1 MISEYTL
8 EVLEYKKLLAILA
21 DGAHCPATREAVLEI
36 RPLRERQEILS
47 HQKLVADIRKMSAQG
62 QPLRLTLFSDLSP
75 LLERIRPAGA
85 VLESFELSMFI
96 PVLRLAAGLS
106 AQVGEAEGL
115 PSLKDLIRHL
125 KGFPDLLVHLE
136 RALDDQGN
144 ILDQASP
151 WLQELRREVRKLE
164 AQLRKNLEEVILD
177 HQVAPFLQDDFI
189 TQRSGRWVIPVRMDS
204 KGQVPGVVHD
214 VSRSGETAFIEPLA
228 IISEANRLENLMA
241 DQRAEEIRIL
251 RELSSLIRKEA
262 DDLADEQRTLI
273 RIDLLAG
280 LAAFGDRLKM
290 ANPEISEGVRIHLAR
305 GRHPLL
311 TLAYEKRKAA
321 GQVVPLDLDLGEESR
336 VMVITGVNAGGKTI
350 ALKTAGLL
358 WLMAL
363 SGMPV
368 PADSS
373 SAFSLLDDLQ
383 VDIGDEQSIE
393 SSLSTFSAHISRIS
407 GILKRADS
415 KTLVLMDE
423 LGTSTDPVEGAAIAC
438 AVLKDLQERGA
449 LVLATTHLTEI
460 KGFVHRSEGMVNASM
475 AFDQETLT
483 PLYRLRIGEPGQ
495 SHALEIARRYG
506 LPERILES
514 ARGFLTGRE
523 EGFEKLIADLNAK
536 RKVYE
541 AALEALRDQQETV
554 LQQTRR
560 LEKSLLETEKARK
573 DILAKAYQEGLEIS
587 AAVKREMNLLL
598 EEMKHKEK
606 AERKQALLKAREEE
620 RALTDKLRQLQGDET
635 RPLSPETIKVGDWV
649 YVRSLGR
656 DAEVLGILLKQERLK
671 VAAEGREIEVPIF
684 DAGPRKSRTEKP
696 GAGTSFRGLREETIP
711 VRIKVIGLR
720 VEEALSEIEPFLNHA
735 SMAGLQ
741 EVTIVHGLGTG
752 ILMKAI
758 RDYLK
763 GHPLVTSHRK
773 GTPAE
778 GGNAVTIVCLND

>member
-262 DDLADEQRTLI
+262 DDLAAEQRTLI

-311 TLAYEKRKAA
+311 TLAYERRKTA
-321 GQVVPLDLDLGEESR
+321 GKVVPLDLELGGESR

-560 LEKSLLETEKARK
+560 LEKRLLETEKTRK

-606 AERKQALLKAREEE
+606 AERKQALLKVREEE

-635 RPLSPETIKVGDWV
+635 RPLSLDTIKVGDWV

-656 DAEVLGILLKQERLK
+656 DAEVLAIQLKQERLK
-671 VAAEGREIEVPIF
+671 VVAEGREIEVPLL

-711 VRIKVIGLR
+711 DRIKVIGLR

-735 SMAGLQ
+735 FLAGLQ
-741 EVTIVHGLGTG
+741 EVIIVHGLGTG

-758 RDYLK
+758 REYLK

-778 GGNAVTIVCLND
+778 GGNAVTIVRLND

>member
-8 EVLEYKKLLAILA
+8 DVLEYKKLLAILA

-36 RPLRERQEILS
+36 RPLSEREEILS
-47 HQKLVADIRKMSAQG
+47 RQKLVADIRMMAARG
-62 QPLRLTLFSDLSP
+62 HPLRLAFFSDLSP

-85 VLESFELSMFI
+85 VLESFELAMFI
-96 PVLRLAAGLS
+96 PVLRLATGLS
-106 AQVGEAEGL
+106 TQVGEAEGL
-115 PSLKDLIRHL
+115 PSLKALTRHL
-125 KGFPDLLVHLE
+125 KGFPDLLIHLE
-136 RALDDQGN
+136 KALDDEGN

-164 AQLRKNLEEVILD
+164 AQLRKNLEEVIRD

-241 DQRAEEIRIL
+241 EQRAEEIRIL

-262 DDLADEQRTLI
+262 DNLAAEHRMLV

-290 ANPEISEGVRIHLAR
+290 ENPEISEGLRIHLAR

-321 GQVVPLDLDLGEESR
+321 GPVVPLDLDLGEEDR

-373 SAFSLLDDLQ
+373 SSFSLLHDLQ

-407 GILKRADS
+407 GILERADD

-423 LGTSTDPVEGAAIAC
+423 LGTSTDPIEGAAIAC

-460 KGFVHRSEGMVNASM
+460 KGFVHRSAGMVNASM

-495 SHALEIARRYG
+495 SHAIEIARRYG

-514 ARGFLTGRE
+514 ARGLLSGRE
-523 EGFEKLIADLNAK
+523 DGFEKLIADLNAK
-536 RKVYE
+536 RKDYE
-541 AALEALRDQQETV
+541 AAREELRDQQETV

-560 LEKSLLETEKARK
+560 LEKDLLETEKARK
-573 DILAKAYQEGLEIS
+573 EILAKAYQEGLEIS
-587 AAVKREMNLLL
+587 AVVKREMNLLF
-598 EEMKHKEK
+598 EEMKQKEK
-606 AERKQALLKAREEE
+606 AERKQALLKVREEE
-620 RALTDKLRQLQGDET
+620 KSLADKLRQLQGDET
-635 RPLSPETIKVGDWV
+635 SPLSLDTIKAGDWV

-656 DAEVLGILLKQERLK
+656 DAEVLSVLLKQERLK
-671 VAAEGREIEVPIF
+671 VAAEGREVEVPIF
-684 DAGPRKSRTEKP
+684 DVGPRKSRKEKP
-696 GAGTSFRGLREETIP
+696 GAGPFFRGLREETVP
-711 VRIKVIGLR
+711 DRIKVIGLR

-735 SMAGLQ
+735 SLAGLP
-741 EVTIVHGLGTG
+741 EVTIIHGLGTG

-763 GHPLVTSHRK
+763 GHPLVSSHRK

-778 GGNAVTIVCLND
+778 GGNAVTIVRLNE

>member
-136 RALDDQGN
+136 RALDDEGN

-151 WLQELRREVRKLE
+151 WLQEVRREVRKLE

-262 DDLADEQRTLI
+262 DDLAAEQRTLI

-514 ARGFLTGRE
+514 ARGLLTGRE

-711 VRIKVIGLR
+711 DRIKVIGLR

-735 SMAGLQ
+735 FLAGLQ
-741 EVTIVHGLGTG
+741 EVIIVHGLGTG

-758 RDYLK
+758 REYLK

-778 GGNAVTIVCLND
+778 GGNAVTIVRLND